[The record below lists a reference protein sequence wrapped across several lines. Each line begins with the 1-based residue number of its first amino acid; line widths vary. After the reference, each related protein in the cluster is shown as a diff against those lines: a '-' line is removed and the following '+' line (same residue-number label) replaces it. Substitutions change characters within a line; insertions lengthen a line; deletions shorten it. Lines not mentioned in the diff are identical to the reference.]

1 MYCGEL
7 FYKSNLNR
15 NSDTLPP
22 PPPHTQK
29 ISHLPPSLLIS
40 PFMAEP
46 NPNPS
51 IDPNSGFCA
60 QTKTY
65 HSLRPNVPLPQPSQP
80 LSITQFTLSLLQ
92 TSTTATPS
100 TTFLV
105 NAITGQAL
113 TYSQFIRQVNSLSFS
128 LKTHYSLRRNDVAFI
143 ISPPSLNIPVLYFSL
158 LALGVV
164 ISPVNPLSSDSEI
177 SHQIHLSKPS
187 IAFATSHTSHKL
199 PSNLRT
205 ILIDS
210 PQFVSLSNQN
220 QNDDVNFINSTLG
233 VEVNQSDSSAIL
245 YSSGTTGKVK
255 GVLLTHR
262 NLIALISGHYH
273 LKPEV
278 NPDEPPPPHPVSL
291 FTLPL
296 FHVFGFFML
305 LRALTLG
312 ETLVLM
318 ERFDFETML
327 KVVEKYKVTYMPVSP
342 PLIVA
347 FVKSELTKKYDLS
360 SLLVLGCGGAPLG
373 KELAEK
379 FKEKFPNVEIF
390 QGYGLTET
398 GGGAARTMGPDEVKR
413 YGSVGRLAELMEAK
427 IVDPASGE
435 ALPPGQK
442 GDLWLRGPTIM
453 KEFTRQSDSVACN
466 GLVLI
471 IGRHGSLPFAERGCK
486 PPLWQIA
493 AASGYV
499 GDEKATS
506 ETLDSEGWLKTGD
519 LCYFDSDGFLYIV
532 DRLKEL
538 IKYKAYQ
545 VPPAELEH
553 LLQSNPEIAD
563 AAVIPY
569 PDEEAGQIPMAFV
582 VRKPGSNITAAQV
595 MDFIAKQACF

>member
-1 MYCGEL
+1 M
-7 FYKSNLNR
+7 
-15 NSDTLPP
+15 
-22 PPPHTQK
+22 
-29 ISHLPPSLLIS
+29 IS

-65 HSLRPNVPLPQPSQP
+65 HSLRPNVPLPPPSQP

-453 KEFTRQSDSVACN
+453 K
-466 GLVLI
+466 
-471 IGRHGSLPFAERGCK
+471 
-486 PPLWQIA
+486 
-493 AASGYV
+493 GYV

-519 LCYFDSDGFLYIV
+519 LCYFDSNGFLYIV

-553 LLQSNPEIAD
+553 LLQSNPKIAD